1 MNKKLSRIIL
11 PVILFAYQI
20 ITAGDASKAPLMPLS
35 IEEVPSIEVQPGI
48 IANLQQQMKKKK
60 EAAQAKQREAEQLLQ
75 EEQDLGKHVT
85 AILLGPVASLKALE
99 DTEKRHEKII
109 NQNRKDLERIKKEQE
124 KVGDQL
130 PIEVLTCL
138 GSEKRQ
144 ALIQLIH
151 LEDMKENLKK
161 QTCEEAEERFKCCL
175 SENKEEEQK
184 KLRSHLLTWE
194 RNARKNDDLKAE
206 ALRKKIEITKKSDPN
221 CDAEALTLTADELN
235 NYILE
240 QKKEIFFADKPKEHE
255 KKRQMQRER
264 EEELLALAISSKLS
278 PNQEPQDKLNPQSIH
293 DKQKAALLA
302 KELLQSMNPATLSS
316 LIQGLSEGDPTRVSI
331 LLSKLDRAIG
341 HIEKTFPRRV
351 TKTENATVPRVGESL
366 FLDECPDFEHLE
378 EPTEAQSSSWNISS
392 WIGGSSGSSSSSRS
406 SSSPH

>member
-1 MNKKLSRIIL
+1 M
-11 PVILFAYQI
+11 
-20 ITAGDASKAPLMPLS
+20 
-35 IEEVPSIEVQPGI
+35 
-48 IANLQQQMKKKK
+48 
-60 EAAQAKQREAEQLLQ
+60 
-75 EEQDLGKHVT
+75 
-85 AILLGPVASLKALE
+85 ASLKALE